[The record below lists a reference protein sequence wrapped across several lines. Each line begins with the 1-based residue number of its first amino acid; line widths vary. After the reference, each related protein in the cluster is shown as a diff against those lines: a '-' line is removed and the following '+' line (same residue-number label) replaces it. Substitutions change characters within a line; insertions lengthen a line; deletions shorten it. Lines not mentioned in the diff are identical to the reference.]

1 MDAHTALRESPL
13 FATVDDEHIA
23 SLVQIANCRTV
34 PAETRLTIE
43 GKDHPLA
50 MYLILDGKVEVR
62 REGHTIANLGPGEN
76 FGEMALLVPDLP
88 RSADVVAM
96 SETTVLQLTA
106 WDFAPI
112 MRRYP
117 EVAMAVIEQLARRLI
132 ASDHRL
138 VEAYGQ
144 LQ

>member
-1 MDAHTALRESPL
+1 L
-13 FATVDDEHIA
+13 DDEHIG
-23 SLVQIANCRTV
+23 SLVRIANCRTV

-43 GKDHPLA
+43 GRDHPLA

-62 REGHTIANLGPGEN
+62 REGHAIANLGPGEN

-112 MRRYP
+112 IKGHP
-117 EVAMAVIEQLARRLI
+117 EVALAVIEQLARRLI

-138 VEAYGQ
+138 VEAYGTRG
-144 LQ
+144 